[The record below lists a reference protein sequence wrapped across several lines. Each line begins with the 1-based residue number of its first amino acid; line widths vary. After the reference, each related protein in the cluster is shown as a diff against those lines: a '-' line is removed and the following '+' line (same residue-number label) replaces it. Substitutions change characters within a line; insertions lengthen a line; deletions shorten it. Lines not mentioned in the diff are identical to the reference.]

1 MNLSLTGSGVGNRPG
16 LEGDNHKSYE
26 EDAPMFEIKRRLN
39 LQLFAEGAPAGD
51 GGGAGGEGSSAA
63 TGENPAAAG
72 REWLRANGAPEAAI
86 TDGRAEAVGRELSK
100 GKANGKAGGQVA
112 AAASEKGGFT
122 LPEGTTWEQL
132 MSVPWVNQQMQE
144 TVKKSKKDGGAAQK
158 SMEALTPA
166 LNLLAKHYGLDAAN
180 LDHAALAEKIAG
192 DDTYYEALALEKGVD
207 IGTARQMQAEQQKAE
222 SFREEQT
229 RQHYLKMVEDG
240 KALASIYPGFDLR
253 TELQNPAFARLTQ
266 PAVMQALG
274 GLKGVYEAVHR
285 EELAKQRETAAA
297 QTARVQQAQTIAAGG
312 RPTELGGGYTTNPA
326 AKTRFS
332 GEEVRSI
339 ADRVRRGEKIVL

>member
-1 MNLSLTGSGVGNRPG
+1 
-16 LEGDNHKSYE
+16 
-26 EDAPMFEIKRRLN
+26 MFEKKRRLN

-51 GGGAGGEGSSAA
+51 GGASGGEGSSAA
-63 TGENPAAAG
+63 TGENPADAG

-86 TDGRAEAVGRELSK
+86 TDGRAEAVGRDLLK
-100 GKANGKAGGQVA
+100 GKANGNAGKQVA

-144 TVKKSKKDGGAAQK
+144 TVKKSKRDSGAAQK
-158 SMEALTPA
+158 SMEALAPA
-166 LNLLAKHYGLDAAN
+166 LNLLAKHYGMDAAN

-207 IGTARQMQAEQQKAE
+207 IGTARQMQQEQQKTE

-240 KALASIYPGFDLR
+240 KALASVYPGFDLR

-332 GEEVRSI
+332 GEEVQSL